1 MPGEKRSF
9 KSVRDTRSLKF
20 LGCIKYIKY
29 CAEVYSETCG
39 NIRFVPHKNPTQ
51 FYQDYVDFHDNFG
64 LTKAKSDTF
73 RKALD
78 SLYDSIRL
86 VHAKGWFPTCNT
98 CNNANDMLSESQLQ
112 SRISWHC
119 HEIQTSSSYEANGEI
134 SIKPNQRLKVIN
146 LYVMRFF
153 NSTQIIYIQ
162 NPETNTLN
170 HN

>member
-1 MPGEKRSF
+1 MNCLHIGLITRQKRYPRQWNEVKKEIVTGIESNNALNENKLNKQLMSGEKRSF
-9 KSVRDTRSLKF
+9 KSIRDTRSLKF

-29 CAEVYSETCG
+29 CAEVYSDTCPTDG

-78 SLYDSIRL
+78 SLHDSIRL
-86 VHAKGWFPTCNT
+86 VHSKGSFPACNT

-112 SRISWHC
+112 SRIS
-119 HEIQTSSSYEANGEI
+119 
-134 SIKPNQRLKVIN
+134 
-146 LYVMRFF
+146 
-153 NSTQIIYIQ
+153 
-162 NPETNTLN
+162 
-170 HN
+170 